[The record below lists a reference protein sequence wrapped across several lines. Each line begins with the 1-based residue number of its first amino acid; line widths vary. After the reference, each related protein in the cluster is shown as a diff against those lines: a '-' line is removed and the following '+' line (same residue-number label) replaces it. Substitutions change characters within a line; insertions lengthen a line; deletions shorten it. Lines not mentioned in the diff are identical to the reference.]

1 MRKYAELDVWKIV
14 YKSRKKVNIN
24 AKKIQK
30 IKILLLEK
38 NRMNKFCENMVQKY
52 YKIET
57 VRKKVVYEKAE

>member
-1 MRKYAELDVWKIV
+1 MRKYAEVDAWKIV